1 MAIHIV
7 RSDRVLTARMDQ
19 ALRFWRFVRRVG
31 KCSVESQRPVIA
43 DVSCHRL
50 ADCFNDRPNYSDGDR
65 VGRIEQNDND
75 HNDNDNDEGDKDDD
89 DAHDHDGC
97 DDNDDES

>member
-7 RSDRVLTARMDQ
+7 RSDRVLIARLDQ
-19 ALRFWRFVRRVG
+19 ALRFGKFVRRVG

-65 VGRIEQNDND
+65 IGRIEQNDYD
-75 HNDNDNDEGDKDDD
+75 HNDNDEGDKDDD